1 MTLKRWIL
9 FLGIIVGLLTILSQ
23 VRAQSKGV
31 FIYGTV
37 TTINGDR
44 YEGPIRWGNDEVYW
58 VDMFNAGKTSNDFL
72 KFLSK
77 SDIKNLPKSND
88 SWLGLDLDILSLWE
102 DKFSKSKH
110 QFDSRFGDIKSIQ
123 PTGSNTAKIT
133 LKNGVAMEVHGDGYE
148 DVGEGLVKVFDQ
160 ELGEVKLKWSRVAS
174 VNFKAGN
181 PATAYTFGQPIYG
194 KVNAGRKGTFTGIIQ
209 WDKDERF
216 LNETLDGQDRNGK
229 KKIPFQHIRSIKKG
243 KDGSGVV
250 LKSGRELYITGSND
264 VNSGNRGIIVNDP
277 SIGQITI
284 PWRDFQELEI
294 HENFQGLQYGDFPV
308 STGLKG
314 TVHTIDGEKHKGLMA
329 FDLDEAWEFEILDG
343 KDDHVIYK
351 IPFRNIQNI
360 IPKNYNY
367 SIVNLKNGT
376 SLLLG
381 GQRDVSDSNDGI
393 LIFTTADQKPSYVK
407 WSVIDEISFE

>member
-1 MTLKRWIL
+1 MILKRWVL
-9 FLGIIVGLLTILSQ
+9 LLGIIVGLLTILTQ
-23 VRAQSKGV
+23 VKAQSTNI

-37 TTINGDR
+37 TTINGDQ

-58 VDMFNAGKTSNDFL
+58 VEMFNAGKTSNDFL

-77 SDIKNLPKSND
+77 SDIENLPKSDD

-110 QFDSRFGDIKSIQ
+110 QFDSRFGDIRSVH

-148 DVGEGLVKVFDQ
+148 DVGSSIVKVFDQ
-160 ELGEVKLKWSRVAS
+160 ELGEVKLKWSRIAS
-174 VNFKAGN
+174 VDFKEGS
-181 PATAYTFGQPIYG
+181 PATDVTFGQPIYG
-194 KVNAGRKGTFTGIIQ
+194 KVDAGRKGSFTGIIQ

-229 KKIPFQHIRSIKKG
+229 KEIPFQHIHRIKKG
-243 KDGSGVV
+243 KYGSEVV

-264 VNSGNRGIIVNDP
+264 VNQENRGIVVNDP
-277 SIGQITI
+277 NVGQITI
-284 PWRDFQELEI
+284 PWMYFQELEI
-294 HENFQGLQYGDFPV
+294 QENPQGLSYNDFPL
-308 STGLKG
+308 SMGLKG
-314 TVHTIDGEKHKGLMA
+314 TVYTVDGDKHSGLMA

-343 KDDHVIYK
+343 KDDNVTFK
-351 IPFRNIQNI
+351 IPFRNIQSI
-360 IPKNYNY
+360 VPKNYNY
-367 SIVNLKNGT
+367 SIITLKNGT

-381 GQRDVSDSNDGI
+381 GERDVSDRNDGI
-393 LIFTTADQKPSYVK
+393 LIFTATDQKPNYIK
-407 WSVIDEISFE
+407 WSAIDEISFE